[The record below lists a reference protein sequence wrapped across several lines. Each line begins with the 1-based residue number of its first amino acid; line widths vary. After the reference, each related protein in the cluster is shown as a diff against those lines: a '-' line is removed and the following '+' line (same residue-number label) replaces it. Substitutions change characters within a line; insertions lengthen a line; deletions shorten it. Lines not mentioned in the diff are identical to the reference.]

1 LIDYPAILGGT
12 PIRKEGPPFW
22 PIFDADIA
30 EAVRFAVID
39 GSWGQYL
46 GPHVPALELALRSY
60 HDDRNVMVCA
70 SGTLATETVLR
81 SLSFAIGD
89 EVVLSA
95 YDYEANFLSVHAAGA
110 IPVLVD
116 IDGTTGTID
125 SARIA
130 EAISERTRAILV
142 SHLHGG
148 LCRMRQIRE
157 IADTH
162 HLPIIEDA
170 AQCPG
175 ATVDGRKAGTWGD
188 FGILS
193 FGGSKLLT
201 AGRGGAILTPHA
213 DRFQRVKLQLSR
225 GVQQWALLSEFQAVA
240 LLPQV
245 TKLDQQNELR
255 WRNVRRL
262 DEKLEKIP
270 GLRRFMNDTQD
281 SPTFYKVGY
290 WFDEASFGL
299 SRERFVDAM
308 RAEGIAFDV
317 GFRALHIGRS
327 PRRYRA
333 VGTLHNAERAH
344 REIVILHHPVLL
356 GTEADIEE
364 VVLAVEKMYR
374 NALRLAE

>member
-1 LIDYPAILGGT
+1 MIDHPAILGGEPT
-12 PIRKEGPPFW
+12 RRSGPPAW
-22 PIFDADIA
+22 PIFDAEIA
-30 EAVRFAVID
+30 EAVRLAIAD

-46 GPHVPALELALRSY
+46 GPHVPTLERTLQSY
-60 HDDRNVMVCA
+60 HDGIHVIVCA

-89 EVVLSA
+89 EVIVSA

-125 SARIA
+125 SARI
-130 EAISERTRAILV
+130 EEGIGERTRAILV

-157 IADTH
+157 IADRYH
-162 HLPIIEDA
+162 IPIIEDA

-175 ATVDGRKAGTWGD
+175 AIVDGRKAGTWGD

-201 AGRGGAILTPHA
+201 AGRGGAILTPHV

-225 GVQQWALLSEFQAVA
+225 GVQQWAVLSELQAVA

-245 TKLDQQNELR
+245 TKLDQRNELR

-262 DEKLEKIP
+262 DEGLAKIP
-270 GLRRFMNDTQD
+270 GLRRFTNDVQD
-281 SPTFYKVGY
+281 SPSFYKVGY

-308 RAEGIAFDV
+308 RAEGIAFDA

-333 VGTLHNAERAH
+333 VGTLPNAERAH
-344 REIVILHHPVLL
+344 REIVILHHPVLM
-356 GTEADIEE
+356 GTEADIAE
-364 VVLAVEKMYR
+364 VVLAVEKTYR